1 MKAIHQSVRLTPC
14 QFQDL
19 IRLSAL
25 RETSR
30 YRVLADVISAGFAAI
45 THEHEVHIEFG
56 VIADELAAISTRL
69 VQVERLMDRALYTGC
84 ASYVFA
90 RSAAAQRKIADAT
103 ASEEILDA
111 FNRQRA
117 LAEDISL

>member
-1 MKAIHQSVRLTPC
+1 MKAIHQSVRLTPS
-14 QFQDL
+14 QFQEL
-19 IRLSAL
+19 IRLSTL
-25 RETSR
+25 RGTSR
-30 YRVLADVISAGFAAI
+30 YRVLADVLSAGFASIAQ
-45 THEHEVHIEFG
+45 EHDSHLQAGIM
-56 VIADELAAISTRL
+56 ADELAAISIRL

-103 ASEEILDA
+103 ATEEILDA

-117 LAEDISL
+117 LAENMQP